1 MLPVLPVANIANSQL
16 ALGVG
21 IGNISTLATFA
32 VAVFISTC
40 AFAESAYTNHAG
52 NAVPGIVVALDAR
65 TARRS
70 SAMGLPAS
78 GFISV

>member
-32 VAVFISTC
+32 IAP
-40 AFAESAYTNHAG
+40 AARAEQPAYTNHAG
-52 NAVPGIVVALDAR
+52 
-65 TARRS
+65 
-70 SAMGLPAS
+70 
-78 GFISV
+78 FISV